1 MATITQQLG
10 NIDDDL
16 ARRIMVTA
24 RRIAPCLDS
33 LPEGSEKQLDAIAI
47 LKGVIAELPE
57 TGTRRVRSKGRNGT
71 TISYADVDSA
81 FTIEARADLRSL
93 CAAASVPG
101 LPEGRFPEE
110 RELEKLWP
118 EERYR

>member
-16 ARRIMVTA
+16 KRRIMVTA

-33 LPEGSEKQLDAIAI
+33 LPEGSEEQLDAIAI
-47 LKGVIAELPE
+47 LKGVIAELPDA
-57 TGTRRVRSKGRNGT
+57 GTRRARSLSRNGT
-71 TISYADVDSA
+71 SITYADVESA
-81 FTIEARADLRSL
+81 FTNEARADLRSL
-93 CAAASVPG
+93 CAASATPG

-110 RELEKLWP
+110 VELARLWP
-118 EERYR
+118 EGRYS